1 VAATH
6 TFYAPITWLDDK
18 GITQGVTIGGK
29 LSYAP
34 GNPVNRGSMA
44 AFMSR
49 LAKQH
54 LYCATY
60 PKAVDCP

>member
-1 VAATH
+1 M
-6 TFYAPITWLDDK
+6 
-18 GITQGVTIGGK
+18 IGPE
-29 LSYAP
+29 LSYAR